1 MHQTSS
7 RLLRM
12 TSDDRPF
19 TRDFKDL
26 FSTLMVSLP
35 LSSHRVR
42 FKTYTF
48 SFTSEEAINN
58 LGSLKFSQSN
68 RMPDPKDPSR
78 IVTTTTTT
86 TFSMAKEMAR
96 SVCQRFMDARFIELA
111 DSKPVQYFPP
121 KGSLWQLTPKG
132 IHVLERFC
140 QRNGIQQEHVVRL
153 LQSPFNTMRLV
164 ILERDSVTDR
174 LSQDKTTTEV
184 IFRRFAGSTPNIK
197 ANVSI
202 SDSDSVSEYHDGITG
217 VKLAETR
224 KIYDK
229 VIKNSF
235 TGKCA
240 VDWLLDCCT
249 TVEARETNEIA
260 RLFIQHGLIQSVLED
275 KVYVHQNPE
284 ASQFQPTKN
293 AIYVFTDKGR
303 RVAGW
308 IESDRLSLQSGERGA
323 DGSQR
328 ARSNVRVRD
337 DQSPRDQ
344 RETNTTRLTA
354 ILNDAALRLL
364 YREFLRET
372 LCEENLAFYLDV
384 EGFNHN
390 FHSIDL
396 SKPDAVRE
404 TLAAAYGLYNAF
416 LAPGSPCELNID
428 HTLRQDM
435 ASRMTRAVAKDDEA
449 MYTSL
454 KDVQTLFDRAQ
465 QQVFKLMAGDSV
477 PKFIRT
483 HKYIEVA
490 GDILEDERNALS
502 GGAPERT
509 LSRSTRY
516 PATNGDVPR

>member
-1 MHQTSS
+1 
-7 RLLRM
+7 
-12 TSDDRPF
+12 
-19 TRDFKDL
+19 
-26 FSTLMVSLP
+26 MVSLP

-42 FKTYTF
+42 FKNYLF

-96 SVCQRFMDARFIELA
+96 SVCQRFMDARFIELS
-111 DSKPVQYFPP
+111 DGKSVPYFQP
-121 KGSLWQLTPKG
+121 KSSLWQLTPKG

-153 LQSPFNTMRLV
+153 LQSPLNTMRLV
-164 ILERDSVTDR
+164 ILERDSLTDR

-197 ANVSI
+197 AHVSI
-202 SDSDSVSEYHDGITG
+202 SDSDSISEYHDGITG

-229 VIKNSF
+229 TIKNSF

-249 TVEARETNEIA
+249 TVERSETHEICN
-260 RLFIQHGLIQSVLED
+260 LFIQHGLIQSVLED
-275 KVYVHQNPE
+275 KVYIQQNVK
-284 ASQFQPTKN
+284 AKNFQPTKN
-293 AIYVFTDKGR
+293 AIYIFTDKGK
-303 RVAGW
+303 RVSGW
-308 IESDRLSLQSGERGA
+308 VESDRLSLQNGERNG
-323 DGSQR
+323 DGTAVR
-328 ARSNVRVRD
+328 ARSNVRRD
-337 DQSPRDQ
+337 DQSPRGMLFSRLHANEIGCLTKGTDQ

-384 EGFNHN
+384 KEFNHN
-390 FHSIDL
+390 FHAIDL
-396 SKPDAVRE
+396 TKPDAVRE
-404 TLAAAYGLYNAF
+404 TLAAAYGMSHLVQMERISSFVYFPGFISRFATAF
-416 LAPGSPCELNID
+416 MISQADYLITSRE
-428 HTLRQDM
+428 
-435 ASRMTRAVAKDDEA
+435 ASV
-449 MYTSL
+449 
-454 KDVQTLFDRAQ
+454 
-465 QQVFKLMAGDSV
+465 
-477 PKFIRT
+477 
-483 HKYIEVA
+483 
-490 GDILEDERNALS
+490 
-502 GGAPERT
+502 
-509 LSRSTRY
+509 
-516 PATNGDVPR
+516 